1 MKKLFLL
8 MAIAMMTIGV
18 TNALEIKGK
27 VYCELVGTQKFFSSQ
42 VTVDV
47 DFGQARKAFVSQS
60 LVDEKT
66 GKKISFN
73 SMVDAMN
80 FMGALGWEFENAYAI
95 TMGSQNVY
103 HWLLSKYITDDVN
116 INDGFT
122 TKQQFKEKQLSQ
134 EENQEGAE
142 E

>member
-1 MKKLFLL
+1 MKRLFLL
-8 MAIAMMTIGV
+8 MAIAMMTIGM
-18 TNALEIKGK
+18 AKAQEIKGK

-80 FMGALGWEFENAYAI
+80 FMGTLGWEFENAYAI

-134 EENQEGAE
+134 EENQVGAE